1 MSKSTLLAVCFLLF
15 TTSCAKDYFQVKG
28 FKKIAKT
35 HQTIA
40 VLPVEMIFSGIP
52 PMNVPPEDL
61 IKQAEA
67 ESKAF
72 QISLHSQLMR
82 RQTNGKGLKIELQ
95 RTSITNKKIEEAM
108 TIEESWEKTPEEL
121 AELLQ
126 VDAVLKTR
134 VEKKRYFSDLAS
146 YGIDVAAK
154 LLSILTKNPLP
165 FLTGREVKKTN
176 DIYSD
181 YRLLD
186 GKTGNVLW
194 SMTFEAEADYKNPAN
209 ETIDGLNEKAVKR
222 FPYKK

>member
-1 MSKSTLLAVCFLLF
+1 LTS
-15 TTSCAKDYFQVKG
+15 SCAKDYFQVKG
-28 FKKIAKT
+28 FKKTAKQ

-40 VLPVEMIFSGIP
+40 VLPVEMVLSGVQP
-52 PMNVPPEDL
+52 FDLPKEDVA
-61 IKQAEA
+61 KQEEA

-82 RQTNGKGLKIELQ
+82 RQTNSSKGLKVELQ
-95 RTSITNKKIEEAM
+95 RTTVTNRLIEEKM
-108 TIEESWEKTPEEL
+108 SIRESWEETPEDL
-121 AELLQ
+121 AELLG
-126 VDAVLKTR
+126 VDAVVKTR

-154 LLSILTKNPLP
+154 ILSILTKNPLP
-165 FLTGREVKKTN
+165 FLTGREVKKSN
-176 DIYSD
+176 DVFAD

-194 SMTFEAEADYKNPAN
+194 SMSFEAEADYKNPAN